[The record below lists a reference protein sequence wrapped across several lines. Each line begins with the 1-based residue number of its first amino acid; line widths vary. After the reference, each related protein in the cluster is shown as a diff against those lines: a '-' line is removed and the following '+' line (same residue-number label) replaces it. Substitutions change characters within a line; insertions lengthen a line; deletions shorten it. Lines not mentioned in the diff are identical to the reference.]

1 MQRNRKVWRLQR
13 KKNKSTET
21 VPEKD
26 LMTDTLNKDFKD
38 AQRTKKDVE
47 NVKKKKMCKQNGNN
61 DKEKTKKILELKK
74 YNN

>member
-47 NVKKKKMCKQNGNN
+47 NVKKKNV
-61 DKEKTKKILELKK
+61 
-74 YNN
+74 